1 MQRFPRRSLA
11 ACGLSPGSWLKKAA
25 LKKTAGI
32 PLSMPHCLRSGL
44 ALLSATLFVS
54 AAVAIHAGLAAEKAA
69 VSANAA
75 VGAPIYPQTGPMPE
89 FLERAFRYRPFL
101 EVGDGGRF
109 LRVPYDELKD
119 INDRDEVPVRKV
131 KSYWVRKL
139 PAGAETEGSWEAA
152 GKTNVYRAVGAL
164 SGNSAL
170 TVIYVHGKGGTR
182 DWGFD
187 DERFGGNFNRLKNLV
202 LKAGGAYVSPDFTD
216 FEAQGYAEIKALVA
230 KFRALTKGPLVVSCG
245 SLGNAHCW
253 SLAADAAIAGKI
265 DGLILLAGFPD
276 ERFFSTA
283 TAKSRFIPMIIGHGS
298 WDPDYSYEPT
308 LAFFRKLRAANP
320 KYPVRY
326 LLFETGRHGAP
337 VRMIDWRDALNW
349 IAAN

>member
-1 MQRFPRRSLA
+1 MPRETER
-11 ACGLSPGSWLKKAA
+11 P
-25 LKKTAGI
+25 
-32 PLSMPHCLRSGL
+32 
-44 ALLSATLFVS
+44 
-54 AAVAIHAGLAAEKAA
+54 
-69 VSANAA
+69 ANAA
-75 VGAPIYPQTGPMPE
+75 VMKLANPISALATAGAAMLALLVLPALTLAAGEAAKSLPPKTDAKADAGSVVYPFEGPLPE
-89 FLERAFRYRPFL
+89 FLERAFRYRPLL

-109 LRVPYDELKD
+109 WRVPYDELKD
-119 INDRDEVPVRKV
+119 INDRDEIPVRKV
-131 KSYWVRKL
+131 KSYWVRRL
-139 PAGAETEGSWEAA
+139 PAGAETEGTWEVG
-152 GKTNVYRAVGAL
+152 GKSNVYRAIGAL

-216 FEAQGYAEIKALVA
+216 FEAQGYAEIKGLVA

-245 SLGNAHCW
+245 SLGNSHCW
-253 SLAADAAIAGKI
+253 SLAADPSIAGRI

-283 TAKSRFIPMIIGHGS
+283 TARSRPIPMIIGHGS

-308 LAFFRKLRAANP
+308 LAFFRKLRAAHP
-320 KYPVRY
+320 AYPVRY